1 VHKNLAAVQGIKVY
15 ESDANFLFIEAG
27 RSYSA
32 IAKELERQGI
42 AVKLLGNVA
51 GHAGCMRVTIGTK
64 EMNDR
69 FLACVGAATK

>member
-1 VHKNLAAVQGIKVY
+1 M
-15 ESDANFLFIEAG
+15 SFIEAG
-27 RSYSA
+27 RNYSA
-32 IAKELERQGI
+32 IAKELEKRGV

-69 FLACVGAATK
+69 FLACVGAAVQ